1 MNIQDTLKK
10 SISRNIN
17 GVIKAENNKE
27 DTVINELEEYVVTEE
42 IRKHMN
48 TLFDRYSDSMNN
60 NTEDIGIWI
69 SGFFGSGK
77 SHLLKMLGHVV
88 DNKERNGKKTSDYF
102 EEKIADPILC
112 GNIVKSSEKKT
123 DVIMFNI
130 DNVSDQDT
138 NQNKDSIV
146 LAFQKKFNEHL
157 GFSRDDIKVASLERR
172 FWELGVF
179 EKFKDLFREISG
191 DTWEDSRRNMHF
203 ISEDFLET
211 IEELEIK
218 SFSKDA
224 AERWLNDDRK
234 ESVSPDS
241 FCDYLDSYLKLQEK
255 NHRILFLVDEIGQY
269 IGDNVN
275 LMLNLQTIVENL
287 GVRFNGRVWVGV
299 TSQQNIDE
307 ILKES
312 NTKRVDFAKIQGRF
326 KTMLSLSSS
335 NIDEVIKRRLLE
347 KREIEKED
355 LEKLYENRRVDI
367 HNLIS
372 FSKDGVTQKIYDD
385 KLDFSEAYPFVGYQ
399 FNLLQ
404 KVLDKVRNMGHSG
417 KHMSR
422 GERSLLGA
430 FQEAGIKMADREV
443 GSLVPFHYFYES
455 IEQFLEDD
463 VRRPFVQARKE
474 KKCSEFQID
483 VLKLLFLLKG
493 IDDTVAPT
501 IENLICFMID
511 SIDCNKIELEKKL
524 KSALKRLERE
534 VLIQRDADRYY
545 FLTNEEQ
552 DINREIDSQ
561 TIEVKDKYRRLE
573 EYIFEDIFTE
583 NSVVVEETGNKY
595 QFNKMI
601 DEEKF
606 GKPGGQLDLVIL
618 TPRADEYDKIAMTGT
633 REGYDLIIKFP
644 EEADYFDEIETS
656 LKVEAYLKK
665 NRSNSRENIQKI
677 IESKQRENSSR
688 KKRILHL
695 LEEIIKNSVIYIGG
709 HEKDIKKKEPKK
721 RIEEALKAVA
731 NFRFKKA
738 TLVKRKYDIKR
749 IEDVLST
756 SFDPSNQLIN
766 INKDLDNN
774 VNKEAI
780 TEIKN
785 RIELQKSRAN
795 RVTAKELVDYYS
807 VKPYGWDKMT
817 INGLIA
823 ELWIY
828 KLINIE
834 ESGERINKSREAIK
848 YLTKSQTKIL
858 EKLVIQPKE
867 EIDIELLKKVNNTIK
882 EFWINTND
890 VTIDNPKE
898 EFFNIMRLKHG
909 EVDLYIKECKKENLP
924 GEKDLNEWKDLLDDI
939 LNIKGNGEKV
949 LKEFLKLARDL
960 EDMYENYD
968 RVKDFLTSQKKGLF
982 IKGQN
987 KIKQIH
993 LYQDYIGEIKES
1005 EAYEN
1010 LNVILEDKAPYTK
1023 VRLIKDL
1030 ISSIETQES
1039 NIISKE
1045 VEILANKADKKLEN
1059 FLQLLKNREN
1069 LLNSATEKIEKFK
1082 ANISNERN
1090 IQTLT
1095 KGKRLENI
1103 VDEIDRAYRSEIKKE
1118 ILTLKKETLVAIADK
1133 DEVDILNQNI
1143 ENGFSR
1149 LIKEV
1154 DENRIENIENLV
1166 EIAKKEKEGY
1176 IKEADGKVKKKKRTS
1191 LHKLKIESAY
1201 NLETKEDI
1209 NAYFEKLEK
1218 KINKLKEEALKAAAE
1233 EKIVDIK

>member
-27 DTVINELEEYVVTEE
+27 ETVINELEEYVVTEE
-42 IRKHMN
+42 IRKHMSR
-48 TLFDRYSDSMNN
+48 LFDRYSDSMNN
-60 NTEDIGIWI
+60 NTEDMGIWI

-88 DNKERNGKKTSDYF
+88 DNKEHNGKKTSDYF

-112 GNIVKSSEKKT
+112 GNIVKSSDKKT

-157 GFSRDDIKVASLERR
+157 GFSRDIKVASLERR

-179 EKFKDLFREISG
+179 EKFKELFEEISG
-191 DTWEDSRRNMHF
+191 DNWEDSRRNMHF
-203 ISEDFLET
+203 ISDDFLEV
-211 IEELEIK
+211 IEELDVK
-218 SFSKDA
+218 GFSVDA
-224 AERWLNDDRK
+224 AKRWLDDDST

-241 FCDYLDSYLKLQEK
+241 FCDYLDSYLKLKGK

-287 GVRFNGRVWVGV
+287 GVKFNGRVWVGV

-355 LEKLYENRRVDI
+355 LENLYEERRVDI
-367 HNLIS
+367 HNLIT

-385 KLDFSEAYPFVGYQ
+385 KFDFSEAYPFVGYQ

-430 FQEAGIKMADREV
+430 FQEAGVKMADKEV

-463 VRRPFVQARKE
+463 VRRPFVQAKNE
-474 KKCSEFQID
+474 KRCSEFEIE

-501 IENLICFMID
+501 VENLTCFMID
-511 SIDCNKIELEKKL
+511 SIDCNKIQLEKKL

-552 DINREIDSQ
+552 DINREIDCEI
-561 TIEVKDKYRRLE
+561 IEVKDKYRSLD
-573 EYIFEDIFTE
+573 EYIFEDIFNE
-583 NSVVVEETGNKY
+583 NSIVVEETGNKY
-595 QFNKMI
+595 QFNRMI
-601 DEEKF
+601 DEERF
-606 GKPGGQLDLVIL
+606 GRPGGQLDLVIL
-618 TPRADEYDKIAMTGT
+618 TPRADEYDKIAMTGA
-633 REGYDLIIKFP
+633 REGYDLIIKLS
-644 EEADYFDEIETS
+644 EESDFFDEIETS

-677 IESKQRENSSR
+677 IESKQRENGNR

-695 LEEIIKNSVIYIGG
+695 LEEIIKNSVVYIGG

-721 RIEEALKAVA
+721 RIEEALKAAA
-731 NFRFKKA
+731 NFRFKSA
-738 TLVKRKYDIKR
+738 ALVKIKYDQKR
-749 IEDVLST
+749 IESVLSI
-756 SFDPSNQLIN
+756 SFDSSNQLMN
-766 INKDLDNN
+766 INKDLDTNPN
-774 VNKEAI
+774 RGAI

-785 RIELQKSRAN
+785 RIELQKSRGN
-795 RVTAKELVDYYS
+795 RLTAKDLVDYYS

-823 ELWIY
+823 ELWVY

-834 ESGERINKSREAIK
+834 ESGERISEPREAIK
-848 YLTKSQTKIL
+848 YLTKSQTKTL
-858 EKLVIQPKE
+858 EKLLIQPKE
-867 EIDIELLKKVNNTIK
+867 EIDIELLKKVNNTMK
-882 EFWINTND
+882 KFWRDTND
-890 VTIDNPKE
+890 VTTDNPKE
-898 EFFNIMRLKHG
+898 EFKKIIGAKHG
-909 EVDLYIKECKKENLP
+909 EVDRYIKECQKEELP
-924 GEKDLNEWKDLLDDI
+924 GEKDLNEWKELLDEI
-939 LNIKGNGEKV
+939 LNIRGNGEKV
-949 LKEFLKLARDL
+949 LKEFLKIAKDL
-960 EDMYENYD
+960 DDISGKYD
-968 RVKDFLTSQKKGLF
+968 DVKDFLTSHKKGLF
-982 IKGQN
+982 IKGQK
-987 KIKQIH
+987 KIEEIH
-993 LYQDYIGEIKES
+993 HYQDYIGIVKES

-1010 LNVILEDKAPYTK
+1010 LNVILEDKAPYSK
-1023 VRLIKDL
+1023 VRLINDL
-1030 ISSIETQES
+1030 ILNIETQES
-1039 NIISKE
+1039 DIISKE
-1045 VEILANKADKKLEN
+1045 VEVLTNKADKILEN
-1059 FLQLLKNREN
+1059 FLHLLQNREN
-1069 LLNSATEKIEKFK
+1069 LLSSATEKIERFK
-1082 ANISNERN
+1082 VGISKERN

-1103 VDEIDRAYRSEIKKE
+1103 VDEIDRAYKSEIKRE
-1118 ILTLKKETLVAIADK
+1118 ILTLKNETLVKVADK
-1133 DEVDILNQNI
+1133 DGEDKLKQNI
-1143 ENGFSR
+1143 EKEFVR
-1149 LIKEV
+1149 LITDV
-1154 DENRIENIENLV
+1154 SENPIKNIESLIK
-1166 EIAKKEKEGY
+1166 IAEKEKEGY
-1176 IKEADGKVKKKKRTS
+1176 IKEAEGKIKKKERIS
-1191 LHKLKIESAY
+1191 LNKLRVGNAY
-1201 NLETKEDI
+1201 NLETEEEV
-1209 NAYFEKLEK
+1209 NAYFEKLERE
-1218 KINKLKEEALKAAAE
+1218 INQLKEEALKAAAE

>member
-27 DTVINELEEYVVTEE
+27 ETVINELEEYVVTEE

-48 TLFDRYSDSMNN
+48 KLFDRYSDSMNN
-60 NTEDIGIWI
+60 NTEDMGIWI

-88 DNKERNGKKTSDYF
+88 DNKEHNGKKTSDYF
-102 EEKIADPILC
+102 EEKISDPILC

-179 EKFKDLFREISG
+179 EKFKELFEEIT
-191 DTWEDSRRNMHF
+191 DETWEDSRRNMHF
-203 ISEDFLET
+203 ISEDFLEV
-211 IEELEIK
+211 IEELDIK
-218 SFSKDA
+218 GFSVDA
-224 AERWLNDDRK
+224 AERWLNDDSK

-241 FCDYLDSYLKLQEK
+241 FCDYLDSYLKIK
-255 NHRILFLVDEIGQY
+255 GKDHRVLFLVDEIGQY

-347 KREIEKED
+347 KKEIEKED

-367 HNLIS
+367 HNLIT

-385 KLDFSEAYPFVGYQ
+385 KFDFSEAYPFVGYQ

-430 FQEAGIKMADREV
+430 FQEAGVKMADREV

-463 VRRPFVQARKE
+463 VRRPFVQAKNE
-474 KKCSEFQID
+474 KRCSEFEID

-501 IENLICFMID
+501 VENLTCFMID
-511 SIDCNKIELEKKL
+511 SIDCNKIQLEKKL

-552 DINREIDSQ
+552 DINREIDQ
-561 TIEVKDKYRRLE
+561 EIIEVKDKYRSLD

-583 NSVVVEETGNKY
+583 NSIVVEETGNKY
-595 QFNKMI
+595 QFNRMI
-601 DEEKF
+601 DEERF
-606 GKPGGQLDLVIL
+606 GRPGGQLDLVIL
-618 TPRADEYDKIAMTGT
+618 TPGADEYDKIAMTGS

-644 EEADYFDEIETS
+644 EESDFFDEIETS

-695 LEEIIKNSVIYIGG
+695 LEDIIKNSVVYIGG

-731 NFRFKKA
+731 NFRFKSA
-738 TLVKRKYDIKR
+738 ALVKIKYDIKR
-749 IEDVLST
+749 IESVLLT
-756 SFDPSNQLIN
+756 SFDSNNQLMN
-766 INKDLDNN
+766 INRDLETNSN
-774 VNKEAI
+774 RGAI
-780 TEIKN
+780 TEVKN
-785 RIELQKSRAN
+785 RIDLQKSRGN
-795 RVTAKELVDYYS
+795 RLTAKDLVDYYS

-817 INGLIA
+817 INGVIA

-834 ESGERINKSREAIK
+834 ESGERISEPREAIK
-848 YLTKSQTKIL
+848 YLTKSQTKTL
-858 EKLVIQPKE
+858 EKLLIKPKE

-882 EFWINTND
+882 EFWRDAHDIT
-890 VTIDNPKE
+890 VDNPKE
-898 EFFNIMRLKHG
+898 EFFNIIRIKHG
-909 EVDLYIKECKKENLP
+909 EVDRYIKECQKEKLP
-924 GEKDLNEWKDLLDDI
+924 GEKDLSEWKELLDEI
-939 LNIKGNGEKV
+939 LNIRGNGEKV
-949 LKEFLKLARDL
+949 LKEFLKMARDL

-982 IKGQN
+982 IKGQR
-987 KIKQIH
+987 KIEEIH
-993 LYQDYIGEIKES
+993 HYQDYIGIVKES

-1010 LNVILEDKAPYTK
+1010 LNVILEDKAPYSK
-1023 VRLIKDL
+1023 VRLINDL
-1030 ISSIETQES
+1030 ILNIEEQES
-1039 NIISKE
+1039 DIISKE
-1045 VEILANKADKKLEN
+1045 VEVLTKKADEILEG
-1059 FLQLLKNREN
+1059 FLHLLQNREN
-1069 LLNSATEKIEKFK
+1069 LLSHATEKIERFK
-1082 ANISNERN
+1082 ANISSERN

-1103 VDEIDRAYRSEIKKE
+1103 TDEIDRAYKSEIKRE
-1118 ILTLKKETLVAIADK
+1118 LLTLKNETLVKVADK
-1133 DEVDILNQNI
+1133 DGEDKLKQNI
-1143 ENGFSR
+1143 EKEFVKLITDVSENPIKNIES
-1149 LIKEV
+1149 LIK
-1154 DENRIENIENLV
+1154 
-1166 EIAKKEKEGY
+1166 IAVKEKEGY
-1176 IKEADGKVKKKKRTS
+1176 IKEAEGKVKKKQRIS
-1191 LHKLKIESAY
+1191 LHKLRVGNAY

-1209 NAYFEKLEK
+1209 NAYFEKLERE
-1218 KINKLKEEALKAAAE
+1218 INQLKEKALKAAGE
-1233 EKIVDIK
+1233 ERIVDIK